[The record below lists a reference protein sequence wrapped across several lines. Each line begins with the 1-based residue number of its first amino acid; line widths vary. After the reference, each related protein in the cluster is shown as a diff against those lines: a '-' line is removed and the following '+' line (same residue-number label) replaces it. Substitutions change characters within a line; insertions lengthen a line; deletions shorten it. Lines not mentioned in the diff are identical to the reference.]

1 MTDTATLTASLVALH
16 SALVDKLGEQPYFAP
31 DLTLNQSGKWRIHLY
46 RERSLPRIET
56 LHVANGDTAEAC
68 LEAAHAYVAAMPDH
82 GIKARRD
89 WHGKLATVI
98 DEGHALSLPDDVMQP
113 LRTGSQAMAKNLL
126 AAPGAV

>member
-16 SALVDKLGEQPYFAP
+16 SALVEKLGAQPYFAP
-31 DLTLNQSGKWRIHLY
+31 DLTLNQSGNWAIALY
-46 RERSLPRIET
+46 KDGGPLTT
-56 LHVANGDTAEAC
+56 LHRATGDTAEVC
-68 LEAAHAYVAAMPDH
+68 LETAHAFVAAMPDRTV
-82 GIKARRD
+82 KARRD

-126 AAPGAV
+126 AAPEAAQ